1 MKKVIDAI
9 DRKLLKSELSED
21 KLIRKTVRN
30 NNQIFSVNAHNSPN
44 VMLEIGRLREIS
56 YRQTDS
62 GTGKDCDVDSLDT
75 AATPY
80 NQLIVWDPRGEEII
94 GGYRYSICRNVPVD
108 EDNIPRIGTARLFRF
123 SEKFKQDY
131 LPYTI
136 ELGRSFVQP
145 DYQSTKNI
153 RKSLFALDN
162 LWDGLGALVVNYPDM
177 KYFFGQVSIYTSMNK
192 LARDLILF
200 FLQKHFPDK
209 EKLVVP
215 IDPVGY
221 YHDEEKLKSYFN
233 GDGLKDNL
241 SILSREVRALNENIP
256 PLINTY
262 VNTSP
267 SMKTFGT
274 VYNPFF
280 ANMED
285 TGILI
290 SIKDIYETK
299 KNRYIT
305 TFRNSH

>member
-1 MKKVIDAI
+1 MKKIIDAI
-9 DRKLLKSELSED
+9 DRSILKKELSRD
-21 KLIRKTVRN
+21 KLIRETVKN
-30 NNQIFSVNAHNSPN
+30 NNQIFSVTAHDSPN

-56 YRQTDS
+56 YRETNS
-62 GTGKDCDVDSLDT
+62 GTGKDCDIDALDR
-75 AATPY
+75 ADIPY
-80 NQLIVWDPRGEEII
+80 HQLIVWDPKREDII
-94 GGYRYSICRNVPVD
+94 GGYRYIICRDAPVD
-108 EDNIPRIGTARLFRF
+108 QNNTPSIGTARLFRF
-123 SEKFKQDY
+123 SDKFKQDY

-145 DYQSTKNI
+145 NYQSTKDM

-162 LWDGLGALVVNYPDM
+162 LWDGLGALVVKYPEM

-192 LARDLILF
+192 LARDLILY
-200 FLQKHFPDK
+200 FLHKNFPDHEELVSPINPVSYHHEI
-209 EKLVVP
+209 EK
-215 IDPVGY
+215 I
-221 YHDEEKLKSYFN
+221 ESYFKGKN
-233 GDGLKDNL
+233 LRENL
-241 SILSREVRALNENIP
+241 SILSKKVRALNENIP

-262 VNTSP
+262 INTSP

-290 SIKDIYETK
+290 SIKDIYEEK

>member
-1 MKKVIDAI
+1 MKKIIDAI
-9 DRKLLKSELSED
+9 DRKLLKSELTND
-21 KLIRKTVRN
+21 KLIRETMKDN
-30 NNQIFSVNAHNSPN
+30 NLIFSVTAHDSPN

-62 GTGKDCDVDSLDT
+62 GTGKDCDIDALDT
-75 AATPY
+75 AEIPY
-80 NQLIVWDPRGEEII
+80 RQLIVWSPDREEIV
-94 GGYRYSICRNVPVD
+94 GGYRYIICRDVPVD
-108 EDNIPRIGTARLFRF
+108 ENNTPRIGTARLFRF
-123 SEKFKQDY
+123 SEKFKSEY
-131 LPYTI
+131 IPYTI

-177 KYFFGQVSIYTSMNK
+177 KYFFGQVSNYTNMNK
-192 LARDLILF
+192 LARDLILY

-209 EKLVVP
+209 EKLVEA
-215 IDPVGY
+215 INPVSF
-221 YHDEEKLKSYFN
+221 YHDEGEIKSYFN
-233 GDGLKDNL
+233 GDGLKENY
-241 SILSREVRALNENIP
+241 SILSKQVRALNENIP

-262 VNTSP
+262 IHTSP

-274 VYNPFF
+274 VLNPFF

-290 SIKDIYETK
+290 SIKDIYEAK
-299 KNRYIT
+299 KTRYIK